1 MVGSK
6 PRTRPAQLRGAF
18 FAFSRS
24 VQPTLNSDGWVIPE
38 PVRAD
43 LDVRVGVLDL
53 KRRSA
58 NVLANLRIRSVRQLL
73 SEPKTKLL
81 RSPRFGPQSMAE
93 VERKVFQYLAG
104 RWPPKLAGQNGKK
117 RGKAGSPLDPK
128 ALVDCML
135 SILPEREQSILAAR
149 YGLWD
154 GKTQTLANIANKLG
168 VTRER
173 VRQIEA
179 RALSRLGRVFGSSR
193 VRDLLGKKFKAASY
207 QRFKGLKG
215 FMAQ

>member
-1 MVGSK
+1 MLGGGK
-6 PRTRPAQLRGAF
+6 PLTRPAQLRGAF
-18 FAFSRS
+18 LAFSRS
-24 VQPTLNSDGWVIPE
+24 VQPTSNSHGWIIPE

-43 LDVRVGVLDL
+43 LDVRLDVLDV

-58 NVLANLRIRSVRQLL
+58 NVLQVLRIRSIRQLL
-73 SEPKTKLL
+73 SVPKTKLL
-81 RSPRFGPQSMAE
+81 HAPGFGPQSMAE

-117 RGKAGSPLDPK
+117 RGKAGSPLAPK

-154 GKTQTLANIANKLG
+154 GKTQTLASIANKWG

-179 RALSRLGRVFGSSR
+179 RELRRLGRVFGRSR
-193 VRDLLGKKFKAASY
+193 VKDLFDKNFAAFGN
-207 QRFKGLKG
+207 QKPQKT
-215 FMAQ
+215 